1 MGSMAEWL
9 VHILALSYSKKCLY
23 TETADTAWLLVYACV
38 SDRWKKK
45 DGGKKD
51 SSQFQAESTQ
61 AGGEMF
67 VHDCRGDTHHTVS
80 LVQFPFQQLFLT
92 CTETFSYLFH
102 SGTKSD

>member
-1 MGSMAEWL
+1 M
-9 VHILALSYSKKCLY
+9 H
-23 TETADTAWLLVYACV
+23 V
-38 SDRWKKK
+38 SVTYGEKK

-80 LVQFPFQQLFLT
+80 LVQFPFQQLFLP
-92 CTETFSYLFH
+92 CTETFCSC
-102 SGTKSD
+102 SIQEQNQTKKRLKDFAFL